1 MLQEFQTPS
10 PPRTEPSSL
19 EDATPVGR
27 LSFFFSD
34 RVSRIFFGWAFF
46 WTLPQRPPP
55 RFFVGQ
61 MGIFGVNRVFLLIE
75 DVILTLCLNIQL
87 KIRENG
93 LRFFGGNL
101 STKVRESENVKQ
113 QVRHSLTFNTKNW
126 TMTCLVLTPMVQ
138 EGCVSYVEVLL
149 EDEGSE
155 KNASNNLTTSGRSVG
170 QESE

>member
-1 MLQEFQTPS
+1 
-10 PPRTEPSSL
+10 
-19 EDATPVGR
+19 
-27 LSFFFSD
+27 
-34 RVSRIFFGWAFF
+34 
-46 WTLPQRPPP
+46 
-55 RFFVGQ
+55 
-61 MGIFGVNRVFLLIE
+61 MGIFLDPPPKTPTPFFLLGRWEFLVAIEFFLLIQ
-75 DVILTLCLNIQL
+75 DVILTLCLNILL
-87 KIRENG
+87 KIR
-93 LRFFGGNL
+93 NL

-138 EGCVSYVEVLL
+138 EGCVGYVEVLL

>member
-1 MLQEFQTPS
+1 
-10 PPRTEPSSL
+10 
-19 EDATPVGR
+19 
-27 LSFFFSD
+27 
-34 RVSRIFFGWAFF
+34 
-46 WTLPQRPPP
+46 
-55 RFFVGQ
+55 

-75 DVILTLCLNIQL
+75 DVILTLCLNILL

-93 LRFFGGNL
+93 LRFFWGNL

-138 EGCVSYVEVLL
+138 EGCVGYVEVLL

>member
-1 MLQEFQTPS
+1 LFFLNQIGSAGFFFGGHFFRPS
-10 PPRTEPSSL
+10 PKDPHPL
-19 EDATPVGR
+19 
-27 LSFFFSD
+27 
-34 RVSRIFFGWAFF
+34 
-46 WTLPQRPPP
+46 
-55 RFFVGQ
+55 FFVGQ

-75 DVILTLCLNIQL
+75 DVILTLCLNILL

-93 LRFFGGNL
+93 LRFFWGNL

-138 EGCVSYVEVLL
+138 EGCVGYVEVLL

>member
-1 MLQEFQTPS
+1 MAIEF
-10 PPRTEPSSL
+10 
-19 EDATPVGR
+19 
-27 LSFFFSD
+27 
-34 RVSRIFFGWAFF
+34 
-46 WTLPQRPPP
+46 
-55 RFFVGQ
+55 
-61 MGIFGVNRVFLLIE
+61 FLLIQ
-75 DVILTLCLNIQL
+75 DVILTLCLNILL
-87 KIRENG
+87 KIR
-93 LRFFGGNL
+93 NL

-138 EGCVSYVEVLL
+138 EGCVGYVEVLL